1 MVSRRSRSYKDKGYM
16 AAFGQFMLPLAV
28 VMAIALLYF
37 SMKLFFLPTS
47 GTDRRGSLNSAVV
60 SADVTPPAPPAAS
73 TTAGPATPATQ
84 TPATP
89 ATSAQTSGA
98 ASGNKP
104 AIVAGP
110 VGSSGQS
117 QAKPPTKPT
126 TTAATTPANTAP
138 SKPAAAAGTSQ
149 STKPVSAAASPSQRY
164 DVQIGA
170 FTTRENAQQLLQKA
184 RGQGHDVYINEAV
197 HNGAPYFRVRVK
209 GPAQKTEAQTLSAKL
224 QEQGYPV
231 YTVPIAK

>member
-47 GTDRRGSLNSAVV
+47 GTDRRGGTNSGVASV
-60 SADVTPPAPPAAS
+60 DVTPSAPPAVV
-73 TTAGPATPATQ
+73 TPVTPATQ
-84 TPATP
+84 ATQTPVTP
-89 ATSAQTSGA
+89 VASTQTSGA
-98 ASGNKP
+98 ATSKP
-104 AIVAGP
+104 AIIAGP
-110 VGSSGQS
+110 VGVAAQS
-117 QAKPPTKPT
+117 QTKPQTKPT
-126 TTAATTPANTAP
+126 TSTATTATNTVQT
-138 SKPAAAAGTSQ
+138 KPAVTTGTSQ
-149 STKPVSAAASPSQRY
+149 QTKPVTAAASTVQRY

-197 HNGAPYFRVRVK
+197 HNGAPHFRVRVK
-209 GPAQKTEAQTLSAKL
+209 GPAQKTDAQALSAKL
-224 QEQGYPV
+224 QGQDYPV
-231 YTVPIAK
+231 YIVTIAK

>member
-47 GTDRRGSLNSAVV
+47 GTDRRSNVNSAVV
-60 SADVTPPAPPAAS
+60 SADVTPPAAS
-73 TTAGPATPATQ
+73 IPSEPATPDTQ
-84 TPATP
+84 ALVTP
-89 ATSAQTSGA
+89 ATSVQTPVA

-104 AIVAGP
+104 AIIAGP
-110 VGSSGQS
+110 VASSGQS
-117 QAKPPTKPT
+117 QAKPPTRPT
-126 TTAATTPANTAP
+126 TAAATTPANTVP
-138 SKPAAAAGTSQ
+138 SKPAATAGTSQ
-149 STKPVSAAASPSQRY
+149 PTKPASATVLSSQRY

-170 FTTRENAQQLLQKA
+170 FTTMENAQQLLQKA

-197 HNGAPYFRVRVK
+197 HNGAPHFRVRVK
-209 GPAQKTEAQTLSAKL
+209 GPAQKAEAQTLSAKL

-231 YTVPIAK
+231 YIVPIAK